1 MRGSQEETFVVDLA
15 AVTRGEATDLVV
27 ADGDVVD
34 VPTSAV
40 KVVPW
45 GVWKAVKELV
55 YVGGSVALF

>member
-1 MRGSQEETFVVDLA
+1 
-15 AVTRGEATDLVV
+15 V
-27 ADGDVVD
+27 AKRRTSWSRDGDVVD